1 MPDGYKFYLF
11 RRILRVHYWAWS
23 PTQDP
28 PELVH
33 HTLGEYL
40 DKGSRLVVAVGPPL
54 QILQKNVVVTISN
67 W

>member
-11 RRILRVHYWAWS
+11 RRILGVHYWAWS
-23 PTQDP
+23 QDP

-40 DKGSRLVVAVGPPL
+40 DKGSRQVAVVGPPL
-54 QILQKNVVVTISN
+54 QILQKKKKKVVIM
-67 W
+67 